1 MSIPHRSQAVI
12 LAAIGILFLGFAH
25 PASLYAKPPG
35 GSGSVSFPHDQVS
48 WSPDARFVANNVNHS
63 PDDPKSP
70 HSVFLTDM
78 KTGQRWLLHS
88 YPRKVD
94 LLWSPGS
101 NALAINDWGAGE
113 ESQCIVYV
121 LTPQREELDLREEF
135 LKSRRPDREKKLA
148 ADHVNYD
155 HNYAHAIRWLSA
167 NKLLFVLEGHST
179 KTRRYFVM
187 EYEYQIGDGF
197 RVRERVI
204 H

>member
-1 MSIPHRSQAVI
+1 MPIPHRLLAVI
-12 LAAIGILFLGFAH
+12 LAAIVMLSLAVAH
-25 PASLYAKPPG
+25 PPSLCAKPPG
-35 GSGSVSFPHDQVS
+35 GSGNVSFPHDNVS
-48 WSPDARFVANNVNHS
+48 WSPDARFVANNVNDS

-94 LLWSPGS
+94 LLWSPAS
-101 NALAINDWGAGE
+101 NALAINDWGAGD

-121 LTPQREELDLREEF
+121 LTPQRERLDLREEF

-148 ADHVNYD
+148 ADQVDYD
-155 HNYAHAIRWLSA
+155 HNYAHAIGWLSA
-167 NKLLFVLEGHST
+167 HSLLVELEGHSSEA
-179 KTRRYFVM
+179 KRYFLL
-187 EYEYQIGDGF
+187 EYEYQIGDSF
-197 RVRERVI
+197 RLRKRVI

>member
-1 MSIPHRSQAVI
+1 MFS
-12 LAAIGILFLGFAH
+12 LALAH

-48 WSPDARFVANNVNHS
+48 WSPDARFVANNVNDS
-63 PDDPKSP
+63 PDDPRSP

-88 YPRKVD
+88 YPWKVD

-101 NALAINDWGAGE
+101 NALAINDWGAGA

-121 LTPQREELDLREEF
+121 LTPQREQLDLREEF

-167 NKLLFVLEGHST
+167 NSLLFELEGRST
-179 KTRRYFVM
+179 KAKRYFLL

-197 RVRERVI
+197 RLRKRVI